1 MHTYKHTNI
10 VVYAPT
16 CMFTCMHHTKDSRV
30 PRTPP
35 RLSLT
40 CALQPLAKAILYM
53 YLSTFCRAVLAHT
66 HLPYTFL
73 TLAYTSQ
80 HEVGLKG
87 ATVASEQQE
96 QVTSSCLLASVV
108 CLARSHCDIKEG
120 ACGGAVLWT
129 RRGGTLNMSCAGPR
143 GGPLIHT

>member
-16 CMFTCMHHTKDSRV
+16 CIFTCMHHIKDSRV

-53 YLSTFCRAVLAHT
+53 YLSRFVELTPTYASSLYIS
-66 HLPYTFL
+66 YTGIYL
-73 TLAYTSQ
+73 TA
-80 HEVGLKG
+80 
-87 ATVASEQQE
+87 
-96 QVTSSCLLASVV
+96 
-108 CLARSHCDIKEG
+108 
-120 ACGGAVLWT
+120 
-129 RRGGTLNMSCAGPR
+129 
-143 GGPLIHT
+143 